1 MKTILKIAW
10 RNVWRNR
17 LRSGVVF
24 GSVVIGIWAGLFVV
38 AMSQGMLAQ
47 QKRGILESQ
56 ISDIQIHADTYLA
69 DPKVENYLN
78 PTLIASID
86 AAIKSIP
93 EVKYFTKR
101 CITNGTGTTAS
112 GFSNLKIMG
121 INPDSEK
128 STTTISQRLLA
139 GTYFTKYK
147 NKPVLIGRELADELN
162 LEVGKSLNL
171 SFQNLAGEFVQ
182 AGFKVEG
189 IFATPSQQYDKSNL
203 FILDSDF
210 KELIQSET
218 ALIHEYAIV
227 INDIEK
233 SSEIAKKINDKINNA
248 TAQNWAEIAPDISY
262 MDEASGL
269 AQNIILIIIVFALAF
284 GIVNTMLMAVLERKR
299 ELGMLLCVGM
309 NKTSVFFMIVIET
322 IFLSLVAAPIGLLL
336 AWASITYFGHV
347 GINLEVVGEALYKAG
362 IDSMV
367 YTAVNPWA
375 YLTITIMIIVA
386 SVIAAIVP
394 ARKALKYNP
403 AEAVRAV

>member
-47 QKRGILESQ
+47 QKRGMLESQ
-56 ISDIQIHADTYLA
+56 ISDIQIHANSYLL
-69 DPKVENYLN
+69 DPKLENNIPNAELVN
-78 PTLIASID
+78 IESALD
-86 AAIKSIP
+86 AIP
-93 EVKYFTKR
+93 EVKHYVKR
-101 CITNGTGTTAS
+101 SITMGTGTTAS
-112 GFSNLKIMG
+112 GFSNLKIIG
-121 INPDSEK
+121 IDPNEEK
-128 STTTISQRLLA
+128 QTTTISERLLE

-147 NKPVLIGRELADELN
+147 NKPVIVGRELAEELN
-162 LEVGKSLNL
+162 LSVGKSLNL
-171 SFQNLAGEFVQ
+171 SFQNTLGEFVQ

-189 IFATPSQQYDKSNL
+189 IFATPSSLYDKSNL
-203 FILDSDF
+203 FILQSDF
-210 KELIQSET
+210 MDLVEADGQM
-218 ALIHEYAIV
+218 IHEYAVV
-227 INDIEK
+227 IDDIEK
-233 SSEIAKKINDKINNA
+233 STAVAESINQKIKGAKAED
-248 TAQNWAEIAPDISY
+248 WAAIAPDISY

-309 NKTSVFFMIVIET
+309 NKTSVFLMIMIET
-322 IFLSLVAAPIGLLL
+322 IFLALVAAPIGLLL

-347 GINLEVVGEALYKAG
+347 GINLEVVGDALYKAG

-367 YTAVNPWA
+367 YTAISPWA
-375 YLTITIMIIVA
+375 YLTITVFIIIA
-386 SVIAAIVP
+386 SIIAAIVP